1 MKRKIS
7 TYLLAAATAAALT
20 GCGFGDDN
28 SDPRTT
34 LFYDMVTCGET
45 TPEGVTS
52 FTFRAVDDSPEV
64 TLTADWTP
72 ADTTIVPGQ
81 RLLLAYRT
89 EVHNRDAHVEIAAW
103 LKATG
108 GQLKSAADIS
118 GWDDEPVWV
127 NAIWRSGHYI
137 NLDCRLEYSAQPA
150 TFDLVLD
157 SATAHT
163 PDPVAYLFHRRD
175 SEIDGFQRRV
185 YASWDIARV
194 WQQPSVHTLTIRLRD
209 SNRDI
214 QDFRFTKSQPTEPST
229 INDKPKP

>member
-1 MKRKIS
+1 M
-7 TYLLAAATAAALT
+7 
-20 GCGFGDDN
+20 
-28 SDPRTT
+28 
-34 LFYDMVTCGET
+34 
-45 TPEGVTS
+45 
-52 FTFRAVDDSPEV
+52 
-64 TLTADWTP
+64 
-72 ADTTIVPGQ
+72 
-81 RLLLAYRT
+81 
-89 EVHNRDAHVEIAAW
+89 
-103 LKATG
+103 
-108 GQLKSAADIS
+108 
-118 GWDDEPVWV
+118 WV

-163 PDPVAYLFHRRD
+163 PDPVAYLYHRRD